1 MANITKRANKDGSA
15 SYRVK
20 VSAGVGADG
29 RYIYRSATYTPPP
42 KLSARKEAKA
52 VQEFA
57 DDFERRVQEGLFVAN
72 DLTVDGLAERWMKTY
87 CEKQL
92 KPHTVSDYQK
102 MLPRVSA
109 AIGHIKLANLRPGHI
124 QEFYNRL
131 AQPGIREDGKYRHG
145 LHLLRLSQKVHGW
158 PCYMPLMYHSA
169 HLRKQCA
176 GVMSLSVQPK
186 R

>member
-1 MANITKRANKDGSA
+1 MASITKLKNKDGSA
-15 SYRVK
+15 SYRVR

-29 RYIYRSATYTPPP
+29 RYIYRSATFTPPP
-42 KLSARKEAKA
+42 NLSARKEAKA

-92 KPHTVSDYQK
+92 KPHTISDYQK

-124 QEFYNRL
+124 QEFY
-131 AQPGIREDGKYRHG
+131 D
-145 LHLLRLSQKVHGW
+145 
-158 PCYMPLMYHSA
+158 
-169 HLRKQCA
+169 
-176 GVMSLSVQPK
+176 
-186 R
+186 

>member
-1 MANITKRANKDGSA
+1 MANITKRTNKNGSA

-29 RYIYRSATYTPPP
+29 RYIYRSATFTPPP

-131 AQPGIREDGKYRHG
+131 AQPESAKMENIRHG
-145 LHLLRLSQKVHGW
+145 LHLLRLSQR
-158 PCYMPLMYHSA
+158 YT
-169 HLRKQCA
+169 A
-176 GVMSLSVQPK
+176 GPAAS

>member
-1 MANITKRANKDGSA
+1 MANITKRINKDGSA

-29 RYIYRSATYTPPP
+29 RYIYRSATFTPPP

-72 DLTVDGLAERWMKTY
+72 DLTVDGLAEHWMKTY

-124 QEFYNRL
+124 QEFYNQL
-131 AQPGIREDGKYRHG
+131 AQPGIREDGKYKARSAFITAFPKG
-145 LHLLRLSQKVHGW
+145 TRLALLHAANVS
-158 PCYMPLMYHSA
+158 
-169 HLRKQCA
+169 
-176 GVMSLSVQPK
+176 
-186 R
+186 